1 MSFIGYHNCIAKF
14 DGWFADNVL
23 IFYLHG
29 CIIESAF
36 LLCGSLQLQ
45 EDISDDFSLSGFS

>member
-1 MSFIGYHNCIAKF
+1 MSFIGYHNCTAKF

>member
-1 MSFIGYHNCIAKF
+1 MDN
-14 DGWFADNVL
+14 FADNLL
-23 IFYLHG
+23 IFYLHI